1 MAKPGAKTAVTEYR
15 LLCSKG
21 PLSLVEC
28 RLFTG
33 RMHQILVHMSTLGC
47 PLIGDT
53 MYGAQNYGDEFTG
66 RIYLHSWKLE
76 FTHPATGELMKF
88 RQVVPHD
95 FRGMIA
101 RIKLG
106 A

>member
-1 MAKPGAKTAVTEYR
+1 
-15 LLCSKG
+15 
-21 PLSLVEC
+21 
-28 RLFTG
+28 
-33 RMHQILVHMSTLGC
+33 MSAMGC

-53 MYGAQNYGDEFTG
+53 MYGAQNFGDEFTG

-76 FTHPATGELMKF
+76 FEHPAMKKFLSF